1 MRATRCYGGPVTS
14 SLPAGVEVA
23 LSDGDRDLEGILAL
37 QVANREVNLSPEDVE
52 RDGFVT
58 AVHTRAI
65 LEAMHARLPSVV
77 ARRAGQVV
85 GYALSMDLACRP
97 LVPALEPMF
106 ASFAQLRLAGRPLTS
121 HRLYVMGQV
130 CVAREVRGAG
140 VFDAL
145 YAGHRRWFADR
156 FDVLVTDVA
165 IRNHRSRRAHARVG
179 FVDLHRYRDAED
191 DWMTVALPL

>member
-1 MRATRCYGGPVTS
+1 MTVEPA
-14 SLPAGVEVA
+14 LPAGVTVG
-23 LSDGDRDLEGILAL
+23 LSDGARDLDGILAL
-37 QVANREVNLSPEDVE
+37 QVANREVNLDPAEAA

-58 AVHTRAI
+58 AVHTRPI

-77 ARRAGQVV
+77 ARREGEVV
-85 GYALSMDLACRP
+85 GYALSMDLACGP

-106 ASFAQLRLAGRPLTS
+106 DNFAALRFDGRALTS
-121 HRLYVMGQV
+121 FRFYVMGQV
-130 CVAREVRGAG
+130 CVARAVRGGG

-156 FDVLVTDVA
+156 FELLVTDVA

-191 DWMTVALPL
+191 DWMTIALPLAA